1 MGTVLGSIFA
11 FVIVFGV
18 LVFVHEFGHFFMA
31 KLVKI
36 RVEVFSWGY
45 GKRLFGIKKGDTD
58 YRISILPL
66 GGFVKFTGED
76 VFEKKKDLAPYD
88 FMAKKR
94 WERFLVMFMGSA
106 MNILLAVVL
115 VVIISM
121 LGVTAP
127 EYVDQRPVIGWIEAG
142 SPAER
147 ANLQAGDEILRINNR
162 KTKTW
167 RDVEFAVGTKPQ
179 RLIVLELKR
188 GDEILTKELVTG
200 SKKSL
205 DFEVGYAGFSP
216 NVLTQIVDVN
226 ADSPAEK
233 AGMEKGDV
241 ILAIRDETIYY
252 HQLVDIIEKNPGK
265 KIEFLIER
273 EGEQLTLAVTPRLEE
288 EGGRIGVSLSAWIP
302 LETKKYSFFPA
313 IGRSIKENTRLA
325 FTLFR
330 FLKDLIA
337 GEASTKQVGGPIMI
351 AKYSYTFFSAGF
363 VSMLSFMAFI
373 SLQLGIIN
381 LFPVPVFDGGQI
393 LVLGLEGLF
402 RRDFSPKVKQIIM
415 MVGFTIFILLL
426 GFLIL
431 NDVARTLPNGWES
444 YLFWKK

>member
-1 MGTVLGSIFA
+1 MSTVLGSILS

-76 VFEKKKDLAPYD
+76 VFEKKEDLPPYD
-88 FMAKKR
+88 LRAKKR
-94 WERFLVMFMGSA
+94 WERFLVMVMGSV

-115 VVIISM
+115 VFIISM
-121 LGVTAP
+121 LGVTTA
-127 EYVDQRPVIGWIEAG
+127 EYVEEKPVIGWIEAD
-142 SPAER
+142 SPAEQ
-147 ANLQAGDEILRINNR
+147 ANLLAGDEILKINDR
-162 KTKTW
+162 KTGTW
-167 RDVEFAVGTKPQ
+167 REVELAVGTKPN
-179 RLIVLELKR
+179 RLITLEVKR

-205 DFEVGYAGFSP
+205 DFEIGYAGFSP
-216 NVLTQIVDVN
+216 NALTQIVEVTPD
-226 ADSPAEK
+226 APAEK
-233 AGMEKGDV
+233 AGMKAGDV
-241 ILAIRDETIYY
+241 ILASSEETIYY
-252 HQLVDIIEKNPGK
+252 HQFVDIVEKNPGEK
-265 KIEFLIER
+265 LEFLIER
-273 EGEQLTLAVTPRLEE
+273 EGEQLTLDVTPRLEE
-288 EGGRIGVSLSAWIP
+288 EVGKIGVSISAWIQFK
-302 LETKKYSFFPA
+302 TKKYSFFPA
-313 IGRSIKENTRLA
+313 IGRSIKENKRLA
-325 FTLFR
+325 FALFN
-330 FLKDLIA
+330 FLEELVA
-337 GEASTKQVGGPIMI
+337 GEASAKQLGGPIMI
-351 AKYSYTFFSAGF
+351 AKYSYTFFRAGF
-363 VSMLSFMAFI
+363 ISMLSFMAFV

-402 RRDFSPKVKQIIM
+402 RKDFSPKVKQIAM
-415 MVGFTIFILLL
+415 MVGFAIFVFLI

-431 NDVARTLPNGWES
+431 NDVARTLPKGWES

>member
-45 GKRLFGIKKGDTD
+45 GKRLIGIKIGDTD

-76 VFEKKKDLAPYD
+76 VFEKKKDLPPYD

-106 MNILLAVVL
+106 MNILLAVIL
-115 VVIISM
+115 VVFISM
-121 LGVTAP
+121 LGVTTP
-127 EYVDQRPVIGWIEAG
+127 EHVDQKPVIGWIEAD
-142 SPAER
+142 SPAEH
-147 ANLQAGDEILRINNR
+147 ADLLAGDEILKINNR
-162 KTKTW
+162 KTRTW
-167 RDVEFAVGTKPQ
+167 RDVELAVGTKPD
-179 RLIVLELKR
+179 RLIMLEVKR
-188 GDEILTKELVTG
+188 GDEILTKQLVTG

-205 DFEVGYAGFSP
+205 DFEIGYAGFSP
-216 NVLTQIVDVN
+216 NVLTQIVDV
-226 ADSPAEK
+226 AAGGPAEK
-233 AGMEKGDV
+233 AGMKAGDV
-241 ILAIRDETIYY
+241 ILALKEKIIYY
-252 HQLVDIIEKNPGK
+252 HEVVEIIEKSPGK
-265 KIEFLIER
+265 KLEFLIDR

-288 EGGRIGVSLSAWIP
+288 EGGKIGVSISGWIP

-325 FTLFR
+325 FTLFNY
-330 FLKDLIA
+330 LKDLIA
-337 GEASTKQVGGPIMI
+337 GEASAKQVGGPIMI
-351 AKYSYTFFSAGF
+351 AKYSYSFFRAGF

-402 RRDFSPKVKQIIM
+402 RKDFSPKVKQIVM
-415 MVGFTIFILLL
+415 MVGFAIFIFLI

>member
-1 MGTVLGSIFA
+1 MGTVIGSIFS

-94 WERFLVMFMGSA
+94 WERFLVMLMGSV

-115 VVIISM
+115 VVFISM
-121 LGVTAP
+121 LGVTLP
-127 EYVDQRPVIGWIEAG
+127 EYVDQKPVIGGIEAD

-147 ANLQAGDEILRINNR
+147 ANLLAGDEILKINKRN
-162 KTKTW
+162 TKTW
-167 RDVEFAVGTKPQ
+167 KEVQLAVGTKPN
-179 RLIVLELKR
+179 RLITLEVKR
-188 GDEILTKELVTG
+188 GDEILTKQLMTG
-200 SKKSL
+200 SRKSL
-205 DFEVGYAGFSP
+205 DIEIGYAGFSP
-216 NVLTQIVDVN
+216 NVLTQVVDVTP
-226 ADSPAEK
+226 DTPAEK
-233 AGMEKGDV
+233 AGMKAGDV
-241 ILAIRDETIYY
+241 ILAISEETIYY
-252 HQLVDIIEKNPGK
+252 HQFVDIIEKNPGK
-265 KIEFLIER
+265 KFEFLIER
-273 EGEQLTLAVTPRLEE
+273 EGKQLTLNVTPRLEGE
-288 EGGRIGVSLSAWIP
+288 VGKIGASISTWIQF
-302 LETKKYSFFPA
+302 ETKKYGFFRA
-313 IGRSIKENTRLA
+313 IGRSIKENTKLA
-325 FTLFR
+325 FTLFTY
-330 FLKDLIA
+330 LKELVA
-337 GEASTKQVGGPIMI
+337 GEASAKQVGGPIMI
-351 AKYSYTFFSAGF
+351 AKYSYSFFRAGF
-363 VSMLSFMAFI
+363 ISMLSFMAFI

-393 LVLGLEGLF
+393 LVLGIEGVF
-402 RRDFSPKVKQIIM
+402 RRDLSPKVKQIVM
-415 MVGFTIFILLL
+415 MVGFAIFIVLL